1 MRPSGSAIFP
11 KILFITRSAV
21 IAALYV
27 SLVLVFQPISFGP
40 VQFRVAEALTLLP
53 VLWPEAIPG
62 LFAGCMI
69 ANLFGGFGL
78 WDIFLGSF
86 ATLAEAVL
94 SRAAP
99 NIYLSAAAPVVINGL
114 VVGWYLSFI
123 TGTPL
128 FFSVFY
134 VAAGEAMA
142 CYALGVQ
149 LIKLLSRVKFAEKK

>member
-1 MRPSGSAIFP
+1 MKLRDGAMFP
-11 KILFITRSAV
+11 KILFITRGAV

-62 LFAGCMI
+62 LFVGCMI

-86 ATLAEAVL
+86 ATLAAAVL

-99 NIYLSAAAPVVINGL
+99 NIYLSAAAPVVVNGL
-114 VVGWYLSFI
+114 IVGWYLSFI
-123 TGTPL
+123 TETPL
-128 FFSVFY
+128 FFSIFY

-142 CYALGVQ
+142 CYALGVP
-149 LIKLLSRVKFAEKK
+149 LIKLLRK